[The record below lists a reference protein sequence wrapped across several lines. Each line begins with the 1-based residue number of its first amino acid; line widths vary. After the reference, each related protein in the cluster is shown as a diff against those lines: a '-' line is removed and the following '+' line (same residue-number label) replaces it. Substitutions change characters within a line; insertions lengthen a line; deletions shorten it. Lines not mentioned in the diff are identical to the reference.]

1 MIKTTTTWSPG
12 REDVMTE
19 RFEKIATIRNE
30 VEAICLREELE
41 ERGIPHAI
49 QSYYD
54 LAYDGLFQPAR
65 GWGHVAAPVERT
77 DEILAILE
85 LIRRQAAQR
94 KDQAEPEDNEPGG

>member
-1 MIKTTTTWSPG
+1 
-12 REDVMTE
+12 MTE

-30 VEAICLREELE
+30 VEAICLRGELE

-65 GWGHVAAPVERT
+65 GWGHVAAPVEHT
-77 DEILAILE
+77 DEILAVLD
-85 LIRRQAAQR
+85 LIRQQAAQR
-94 KDQAEPEDNEPGG
+94 KDEMEQQDNEYGG